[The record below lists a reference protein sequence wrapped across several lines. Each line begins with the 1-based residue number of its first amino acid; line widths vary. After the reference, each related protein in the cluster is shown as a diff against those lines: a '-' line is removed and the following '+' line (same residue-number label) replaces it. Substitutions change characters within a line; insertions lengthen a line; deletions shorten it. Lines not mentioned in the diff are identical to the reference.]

1 MVITYLEDV
10 NNATFEPKMVHL
22 SKQKKTKIIK
32 FDHEIKLA
40 NDHQCWVV
48 CCVAT
53 LCESLN
59 C

>member
-1 MVITYLEDV
+1 MKNGYHLEDV
-10 NNATFEPKMVHL
+10 NMALEPKMVH
-22 SKQKKTKIIK
+22 SKQKKTKIIE

>member
-1 MVITYLEDV
+1 MIMVITYLEDV

-40 NDHQCWVV
+40 NDHQCWLSVV
-48 CCVAT
+48 SPLCVKV
-53 LCESLN
+53 
-59 C
+59 